1 MIKCGEAE
9 REPTALFVPKPSGGH
24 VTLRR
29 QKPELLHTSITVQ
42 RRTMAA
48 GGIVTQ
54 LVTRSWPIAEAR
66 RSSRARF
73 TFGAPIVFA
82 AAFTA
87 DAMDDPVTV
96 GPAGRDQGH
105 LVIVRA
111 SYILKVR
118 GGRA

>member
-1 MIKCGEAE
+1 
-9 REPTALFVPKPSGGH
+9 
-24 VTLRR
+24 
-29 QKPELLHTSITVQ
+29 
-42 RRTMAA
+42 MAA

-54 LVTRSWPIAEAR
+54 LVTRSWPLAEAR

-73 TFGAPIVFA
+73 TFDAPIVFA
-82 AAFTA
+82 MAAVFTA
-87 DAMDDPVTV
+87 DAMDDPATV